1 MIKYIRKKLL
11 LLPTVTGPLR
21 SYYNYYFGEK
31 EIKVLF
37 KLIKTLNEDFYFFD
51 IGANYGIYT
60 FMFGK
65 NSKNIFVF
73 EPISECIEY
82 IQKGYKSKNI
92 EYHNKIVSNKD
103 GIGEIHIPIILN
115 EKIFGKSSVNKLFSK
130 YEKRK
135 VSSISIDSFTK
146 INNLDSSVLSI
157 IKIDAEGHELDIIK
171 GAIEFLK
178 KGRFLLLIEIEERH
192 NQKFKEVFDIL
203 SSLNFKIYI
212 EENGNFKF
220 LNSKN
225 IVYEKMKTNNNFFFK
240 NF

>member
-1 MIKYIRKKLL
+1 M
-11 LLPTVTGPLR
+11 
-21 SYYNYYFGEK
+21 
-31 EIKVLF
+31 
-37 KLIKTLNEDFYFFD
+37 
-51 IGANYGIYT
+51 
-60 FMFGK
+60 
-65 NSKNIFVF
+65 
-73 EPISECIEY
+73 
-82 IQKGYKSKNI
+82 
-92 EYHNKIVSNKD
+92 
-103 GIGEIHIPIILN
+103 
-115 EKIFGKSSVNKLFSK
+115 
-130 YEKRK
+130 
-135 VSSISIDSFTK
+135 SSISIDSFTK

-220 LNSKN
+220 LNSKK